1 MTGTS
6 SSRPFQVA
14 LAVIALGAFGLR
26 VFPFFGADGA
36 WSYRVDYDEGV
47 YFSAAALM
55 FDGLMPYRDFV
66 FVHPPG
72 LLVFLAL
79 TSAWTKSFLG
89 VDGAFALSR
98 WIAAALGTINVLLV
112 ARLVLRWPGTTAARW
127 GALFAAAFY
136 ATYPEV
142 VQVERGPFLEPLLN
156 LVCLSLAAAVIH
168 SGGHRRWIWIAG
180 ALAGLAVSIK
190 VWAVLWVAGA
200 LWGLRSF
207 ATRRELLVFLGAA
220 AITWGLIVLPFAALA
235 PGPFV
240 TETGL
245 FHLWRPPDGLTD
257 RLSRVEQI
265 VALRHLASPLLAVLL
280 LGLLLARRGPA
291 WSLTARVVVP
301 AYVLT
306 LLAYFASRAYWSQY
320 NAHLIASEAVLAGAL
335 IAFVGSKA
343 AIPLRVL
350 AAGAVVVSVVHCHRR
365 AQGDEQ
371 HLVLARSPLKGTPD
385 CVFTFEPGWSLAAGR
400 LPPRVA
406 STPMV
411 VDNYAHQLLAAVE
424 GGKRF
429 TSSAEAFASK
439 RTPPSVVQQCR
450 YVVLGERGTRQ
461 MTGLGATHVATQVM
475 GLEVWERR

>member
-14 LAVIALGAFGLR
+14 LAVIALGAFLLR

-47 YFSAAALM
+47 YFSSAALM
-55 FDGLMPYRDFV
+55 FDGLLPYRDFV

-72 LLVFLAL
+72 LLVFLGL

-127 GALFAAAFY
+127 GALFGAAFY

-156 LVCLSLAAAVIH
+156 LVCLSLATTVIH
-168 SGGHRRWIWIAG
+168 SGGHRRWIWVAG

-190 VWAVLWVAGA
+190 LWAVLWVAGA

-207 ATRRELLVFLGAA
+207 ATRREVLVFLGAA
-220 AITWGLIVLPFAALA
+220 AVTCGLIVIPFAAMA
-235 PGPFV
+235 PGNFV
-240 TETGL
+240 IQSGL

-257 RLSRVEQI
+257 RLARVEQI
-265 VALRHLASPLLAVLL
+265 VALRHLASPLLALLL
-280 LGLLLARRGPA
+280 LGLLAARRGPA

-320 NAHLIASEAVLAGAL
+320 NAHLIASEAVLAGAV
-335 IAFVGSKA
+335 IAFVGARA
-343 AIPLRVL
+343 ALPLRVL
-350 AAGAVVVSVVHCHRR
+350 AAFAVVLSVFHCHRR
-365 AQGDEQ
+365 AQGDSQ
-371 HLVLARSPLKGTPD
+371 HLLVARSPLKGTPD

-406 STPMV
+406 GTAMI
-411 VDNYAHQLLAAVE
+411 VDNYAHQLLEAVE

-429 TSSAEAFASK
+429 ASSTEAFASV
-439 RTPPSVVQQCR
+439 RTPSAAVSACR
-450 YVVLGERGTRQ
+450 YVVLGVRGGRQ
-461 MTGLGATHVATQVM
+461 MGGLEATHAATQVM
-475 GLEVWERR
+475 GFEVWERR

>member
-1 MTGTS
+1 
-6 SSRPFQVA
+6 
-14 LAVIALGAFGLR
+14 
-26 VFPFFGADGA
+26 
-36 WSYRVDYDEGV
+36 
-47 YFSAAALM
+47 
-55 FDGLMPYRDFV
+55 
-66 FVHPPG
+66 
-72 LLVFLAL
+72 
-79 TSAWTKSFLG
+79 
-89 VDGAFALSR
+89 
-98 WIAAALGTINVLLV
+98 
-112 ARLVLRWPGTTAARW
+112 VLRWPGTTAARW

-168 SGGHRRWIWIAG
+168 SGGHRRWIWVAG

-207 ATRRELLVFLGAA
+207 STRRELLVFLGAA

-235 PGPFV
+235 PGAFV

-245 FHLWRPPDGLTD
+245 FHLWRPPDGVTD
-257 RLSRVEQI
+257 RLQRVEQI
-265 VALRHLASPLLAVLL
+265 VALRHLASPLLALLL
-280 LGLLLARRGPA
+280 LGLLIARRGPA
-291 WSLTARVVVP
+291 WTLTARVVVP

-320 NAHLIASEAVLAGAL
+320 NAHLITSEAVLAGAL
-335 IAFVGSKA
+335 IAFVGSRA
-343 AIPLRVL
+343 AVPLRVL
-350 AAGAVVVSVVHCHRR
+350 AGLAVAVSVFHCHRR

-371 HLVLARSPLKGTPD
+371 HLLLARSPLKNTPD

-400 LPPRVA
+400 LPPRIA
-406 STPMV
+406 GTPV
-411 VDNYAHQLLAAVE
+411 VIDNYAHQLLAAVE

-429 TSSAEAFASK
+429 ASSAEAFASN
-439 RTPPSVVQQCR
+439 RTPLAVVQQCR
-450 YVVLGERGTRQ
+450 YVVPGDRGTRQ
-461 MTGLGATHVATQVM
+461 TSGLGATHAATQVM